1 MDCMLNVKV
10 WLWCALWGAIM
21 GITLAVSSLVV
32 CVHTS
37 FARHFRAPFCEI
49 ASFAFQSTFCVCQWL
64 CLLVRA
70 GHGIW
75 WSQGERWNTYFK
87 IFCHNGCLLI
97 FPALWRLPG
106 IVSLKLFHFGR
117 EKENGLCWS
126 CFVPVGTAAVLSRAD
141 TVGEEAITVALALTK
156 TLHLQREEEITPQW
170 CLTLLPHSGSW
181 ALGPMNCYTTAT
193 TMAVIQTHKYCTANQ
208 QL

>member
-1 MDCMLNVKV
+1 MWRLI
-10 WLWCALWGAIM
+10 WGAIL
-21 GITLAVSSLVV
+21 GTTLAVSSSVV

-37 FARHFRAPFCEI
+37 FMYRFRALFCKI
-49 ASFAFQSTFCVCQWL
+49 ASFALQSTFFVYLWL

-70 GHGIW
+70 GHSIW
-75 WSQGERWNTYFK
+75 WSQGERWNTSFT

-97 FPALWRLPG
+97 FPGLWRLPG

-126 CFVPVGTAAVLSRAD
+126 CFVPVGTAAVLSWAD

-156 TLHLQREEEITPQW
+156 TLHLQGEEEITPQW

-193 TMAVIQTHKYCTANQ
+193 TMAVIQTHKHHTTNQ